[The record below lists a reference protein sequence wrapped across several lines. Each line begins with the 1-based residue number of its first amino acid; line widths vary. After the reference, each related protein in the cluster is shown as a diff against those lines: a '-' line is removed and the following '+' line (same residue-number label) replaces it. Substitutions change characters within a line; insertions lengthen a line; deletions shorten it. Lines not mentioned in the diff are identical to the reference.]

1 MKKTSKSSIKKY
13 QTGGVKPYAGG
24 VKPYAGGVTLAGS
37 NKTVKKPNTGQYAPS
52 TVNTSNNRPIQNA
65 PKVTIKPTTK
75 PTTKPV
81 AKSKTKPT
89 TKPVAKSKTGSTK
102 PKKQSQDFISK
113 VNRYIDDLFRD
124 DVNKAVSSTNKKI
137 QKKLD
142 PIRKGVSDVNKKIQK
157 KLDPVRNTVG
167 KANTQT
173 QKLLDSVRNSIYDKP
188 STKTTKPATTKQ
200 ATTKPTTKPATE
212 AKTTPKQVTKPAVT
226 KPAVTKPAAK
236 TVSQMWV
243 EKTGTPWSE
252 AKKQGFSDGTAA
264 SNMDLMKKLQSG
276 RPSQYTRA
284 YTGPDYSG
292 DAAAEAAY
300 GEAKTT
306 MRKGGRVKS
315 KMKSKKK

>member
-37 NKTVKKPNTGQYAPS
+37 NKTVQKPNTGQYAPS

-65 PKVTIKPTTK
+65 PKVTIKPTTSK
-75 PTTKPV
+75 PTPKNTSKSSSSQKVTYVPNPRTTPPPKFANKQVTKTKDGKTIVTYDTRTRSTLATYPATVRKVYDNKGNLISGTKTTKGRYGSSITEKIKDPVKKKTTTKPTITKAITTKPV
-81 AKSKTKPT
+81 
-89 TKPVAKSKTGSTK
+89 
-102 PKKQSQDFISK
+102 
-113 VNRYIDDLFRD
+113 
-124 DVNKAVSSTNKKI
+124 
-137 QKKLD
+137 
-142 PIRKGVSDVNKKIQK
+142 
-157 KLDPVRNTVG
+157 
-167 KANTQT
+167 
-173 QKLLDSVRNSIYDKP
+173 
-188 STKTTKPATTKQ
+188 
-200 ATTKPTTKPATE
+200 TKPATE
-212 AKTTPKQVTKPAVT
+212 AKTTPKQVT

-264 SNMDLMKKLQSG
+264 SNIALMKKLQSG
-276 RPSQYTRA
+276 RPSEYTRA